1 MMAHPVDKQAAALAL
16 LAAIESCKAAG
27 YRRDDV
33 VRVLVANWDSPNA
46 TTWESKRREGER

>member
-1 MMAHPVDKQAAALAL
+1 MEYQVEKQTAALAL

-33 VRVLVANWDSPNA
+33 VRVLVANWEQPNA
-46 TTWESKRREGER
+46 TILGGQK

>member
-1 MMAHPVDKQAAALAL
+1 MSHSVEKQAAALAL

-33 VRVLVANWDSPNA
+33 VRVLVANWEQPNA
-46 TTWESKRREGER
+46 AVIGGQK